1 MAGTTFGLAE
11 NVEVIPIPRRNNS
24 KNRFLV
30 QVSQVCVGEKM
41 LEMALARVVKDLL
54 NAKNG
59 TSSQ

>member
-30 QVSQVCVGEKM
+30 QVGQVCVGEKM